1 LIIALQNKQAAYAM
15 VKSLHSLPESTPLPD
30 PLPPEPP
37 VPISYLGDLRAQIE
51 AEGELNLA
59 RQRDLLFELKR
70 RLKDAESREDAFDL
84 MRLLRGREEL
94 LATIAE
100 EIDAILDHRKGE
112 RNHPP
117 GKDNAPGKENLAG
130 HDSSPYEIDLN
141 GDSKK
146 LPVAQRSK
154 TVSAERSICKAYPR
168 LPVGR
173 GHAGNRCGV
182 PDTFSGKYDPC
193 CLKRLALFS
202 KQHASGSNDG
212 CRGLPS
218 RFGSVCRCGHP
229 GLSRSDHGTS
239 GTACGF

>member
-1 LIIALQNKQAAYAM
+1 
-15 VKSLHSLPESTPLPD
+15 
-30 PLPPEPP
+30 
-37 VPISYLGDLRAQIE
+37 
-51 AEGELNLA
+51 
-59 RQRDLLFELKR
+59 
-70 RLKDAESREDAFDL
+70 L